1 MQRLYLQFYVTILI
15 VLAVFVGA
23 AVLLWRLAD
32 DDNRTPQYLDV
43 AAELTGALLPDS
55 TAPRLEQQRAIEGLQ
70 RKLRFDIALYE
81 PDGDMIAMAG
91 KPPPRFEPKR
101 ARTGWRRG
109 PGGPNFVLQLP
120 DGRWLVARQVRERPN
135 PIFWIAAAL
144 GLVAVAVAIASFP
157 VVRGLGRRLERL
169 KAGVDRLG
177 GGDLGARVKVEGR
190 DEVAALAAS
199 FNRSAERIEALVA
212 AHRLL
217 LANASHELRTPLTRI
232 SVAASLLGDA
242 ADPKTRESLKRDV
255 AELDQL
261 IEQILL
267 ASRLEALPTLEQRE
281 PIDLLALAAEEA
293 SHYDVEVDG
302 EPASTRF
309 IEAEIKP
316 LQAQDDNER
325 FFDHRREWA
334 RTDFDN
340 GGPAAPRVGGAA
352 GRGKRA
358 PTRRLLALFAAQ
370 GVRRPGRRQ
379 PVDGGDPRAPGQQGP
394 GPVQRPAERA
404 LDRRQLPVHRDA
416 ARLRH
421 ARAEGEVHQGHARL
435 QASGSPSA

>member
-1 MQRLYLQFYVTILI
+1 MQRLYLQFYVTILV

-23 AVLLWRLAD
+23 AVLLWRVAD

-43 AAELTGALLPDS
+43 AAELTGALLPDA
-55 TAPRLEQQRAIEGLQ
+55 TAPQADQQRAIEGLQ

-144 GLVAVAVAIASFP
+144 GMVAIAVAIGSFP

-169 KAGVDRLG
+169 RAGVDRLG
-177 GGDLGARVKVEGR
+177 GGDLSARVKVEGR
-190 DEVAALAAS
+190 DELAALAAS
-199 FNRSAERIEALVA
+199 FNRSAERIEGLVA

-232 SVAASLLGDA
+232 AVAASLLGDA
-242 ADPKTRESLKRDV
+242 ADPRTRESLKRDV

-267 ASRLEALPTLEQRE
+267 ASRLEAVPELEQHE
-281 PIDLLALAAEEA
+281 PVDLLALAAEEA

-302 EPASTRF
+302 EPVTVNGDRTLLRRLVRNLVENAQRYGGGTPIDVSVTREDDRAVLDV
-309 IEAEIKP
+309 IDHGPGVPEAERQRIFEP
-316 LQAQDDNER
+316 FYRLAGGAETGRGSGLGLALVLDIARRHGGDAVCLAAEGGGSR
-325 FFDHRREWA
+325 FRVEL
-334 RTDFDN
+334 
-340 GGPAAPRVGGAA
+340 PAA
-352 GRGKRA
+352 
-358 PTRRLLALFAAQ
+358 
-370 GVRRPGRRQ
+370 
-379 PVDGGDPRAPGQQGP
+379 
-394 GPVQRPAERA
+394 
-404 LDRRQLPVHRDA
+404 
-416 ARLRH
+416 
-421 ARAEGEVHQGHARL
+421 
-435 QASGSPSA
+435 

>member
-1 MQRLYLQFYVTILI
+1 VQRLYLQFYATILV

-23 AVLLWRLAD
+23 AVLLWRVAD

-43 AAELTGALLPDS
+43 AAELTGALLPDA
-55 TAPRLEQQRAIEGLQ
+55 TAPRTDQQRAIEGLQ

-144 GLVAVAVAIASFP
+144 GAVAIAVAIGAFP

-177 GGDLGARVKVEGR
+177 GGDLSARVKVEGR
-190 DEVAALAAS
+190 DELAALAAS

-232 SVAASLLGDA
+232 SVAASLLGDT
-242 ADPKTRESLKRDV
+242 ADPRTRESLKRDV
-255 AELDQL
+255 AELNEL

-281 PIDLLALAAEEA
+281 PVDLLALAAEEA

-302 EPASTRF
+302 EPVTVSGDRTLLRRLVRNLVENAQRYGGGTPIEVSVKREDGCAVLEVTDRGPGVP
-309 IEAEIKP
+309 EAERQRIFEP
-316 LQAQDDNER
+316 FYRLAGASESGRGSGLGLALVLDIARRHGGDAVCLAAEGGGSR
-325 FFDHRREWA
+325 FRVDL
-334 RTDFDN
+334 
-340 GGPAAPRVGGAA
+340 PAA
-352 GRGKRA
+352 
-358 PTRRLLALFAAQ
+358 
-370 GVRRPGRRQ
+370 
-379 PVDGGDPRAPGQQGP
+379 
-394 GPVQRPAERA
+394 
-404 LDRRQLPVHRDA
+404 
-416 ARLRH
+416 
-421 ARAEGEVHQGHARL
+421 
-435 QASGSPSA
+435 

>member
-1 MQRLYLQFYVTILI
+1 MQRLYLQFYVTILV

-23 AVLLWRLAD
+23 AVLLWRVAD

-43 AAELTGALLPDS
+43 AAELTGALLPDA
-55 TAPRLEQQRAIEGLQ
+55 TAPRLEQQRAVDGLQ

-302 EPASTRF
+302 EPVTVSGDRTLLRRLVRNLVENAQRYGGGTP
-309 IEAEIKP
+309 IEVSV
-316 LQAQDDNER
+316 
-325 FFDHRREWA
+325 RREDGCAVLDVIDHGPGVPDTERQRIFEPFYRMAGASESGRGSGLGLALVLDIA
-334 RTDFDN
+334 RRH
-340 GGPAAPRVGGAA
+340 GGDAVCLAAEGGGSRFRVDLPAA
-352 GRGKRA
+352 
-358 PTRRLLALFAAQ
+358 
-370 GVRRPGRRQ
+370 
-379 PVDGGDPRAPGQQGP
+379 
-394 GPVQRPAERA
+394 
-404 LDRRQLPVHRDA
+404 
-416 ARLRH
+416 
-421 ARAEGEVHQGHARL
+421 
-435 QASGSPSA
+435 

>member
-1 MQRLYLQFYVTILI
+1 MQRLYLQFYVTILV

-43 AAELTGALLPDS
+43 AAELTGALLPDNN
-55 TAPRLEQQRAIEGLQ
+55 APRPEQQRAIEALQ

-81 PDGDMIAMAG
+81 PRGDMIAMAG
-91 KPPPRFEPKR
+91 KPPPRFDPNR

-109 PGGPNFVLQLP
+109 PGGPNFVLHLP

-144 GLVAVAVAIASFP
+144 GAVALAVAIAAFP

-242 ADPKTRESLKRDV
+242 ADPRTRESLKRDV
-255 AELDQL
+255 AELDEL

-281 PIDLLALAAEEA
+281 PVDLLALAAEEA

-302 EPASTRF
+302 EPVTVSGDRTLLRRLVRNLVENAERYGGGTPIEVSVKRESGRAVLDVVDHGPGVP
-309 IEAEIKP
+309 EAERQRIFEP
-316 LQAQDDNER
+316 FYRLA
-325 FFDHRREWA
+325 
-334 RTDFDN
+334 
-340 GGPAAPRVGGAA
+340 GAA
-352 GRGKRA
+352 ESGRGSG
-358 PTRRLLALFAAQ
+358 LGLALVLDIA
-370 GVRRPGRRQ
+370 RRH
-379 PVDGGDPRAPGQQGP
+379 GGD
-394 GPVQRPAERA
+394 
-404 LDRRQLPVHRDA
+404 A
-416 ARLRH
+416 ACL
-421 ARAEGEVHQGHARL
+421 AAEGGGSRFRVEVPAVL
-435 QASGSPSA
+435 